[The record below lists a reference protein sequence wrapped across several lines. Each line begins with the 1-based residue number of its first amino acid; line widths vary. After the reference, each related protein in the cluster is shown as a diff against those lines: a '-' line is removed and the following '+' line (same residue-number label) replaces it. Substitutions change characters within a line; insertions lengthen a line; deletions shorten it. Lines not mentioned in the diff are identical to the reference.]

1 MRDFDSIEEYKAHKM
16 EKHRQMVMKQNVPYS
31 VKVEMSKSRI
41 RDFIKECEKRN
52 LNYHVS
58 VGGLDSIVLAKLIE
72 SMGYDV
78 PRVSASTLE
87 DKSIQAVHKEM
98 GCIVVNPLKSKVNIL
113 QEEGFPVL
121 SKKIANKIDTLANP
135 SEKNKTVRHAI
146 ITGECGAQGHYA
158 TDSKMRLP
166 LTYLKLF
173 GGLDAEGA
181 ALGYGKP
188 NFKVSHKCCYY
199 LKEAPCDNWAKEH
212 NSVPFLGLM
221 ASEGGQRADALEEN
235 GCNYFGKTT
244 ARSCPFAFYFHSDVV
259 HLAVDLGV
267 HIPEIYG
274 EVKISKEPNGF
285 GDYEYSTTGEQRT
298 GCSMCG
304 FGIQLEERPHRFD
317 RLYERNPKEWD
328 FWMNRCCKHEDGT
341 PYGWGEVLDYIGIKW
356 RDPEH
361 WYLDSEIIGQH
372 SIFDYM
378 DSNGN
383 MIEFYKESEDNER
396 AIHEKDIESLK
407 HRLAAIQEMGGDSD

>member
-1 MRDFDSIEEYKAHKM
+1 MKDFDSVEEYKKHKM
-16 EKHRQMVMKQNVPYS
+16 EKHEEMLRKQQVPYRIK
-31 VKVEMSKSRI
+31 VKMSETRI
-41 RDFIKECEKRN
+41 KDFIEECDARG

-58 VGGLDSIVLAKLIE
+58 VGGLDSIVLATLIE
-72 SMGYDV
+72 KMGYEV
-78 PRVSASTLE
+78 PRVSASSLE

-98 GCIVVNPLKSKVNIL
+98 GCICVKPLKSKVNIL

-121 SKKIANKIDTLANP
+121 SKKIANKIDTLAHP

-146 ITGECGAQGHYA
+146 ITGECGAQGHFA

-166 LTYLKLF
+166 LSYLKLF
-173 GGLDAEGA
+173 GGLDPEGE
-181 ALGYGKP
+181 ALGYKKP

-199 LKEAPCDNWAKEH
+199 LKEQPCDLWAKEH

-244 ARSCPFAFYFHSDVV
+244 ARSCPFAFYYHSDVV

-274 EVKISKEPNGF
+274 DVVVSEHPNEF

-317 RLYERNPKEWD
+317 RLYERSPKEWE
-328 FWMNRCCKHEDGT
+328 FWMMHCCKHEDGSD
-341 PYGWGEVLDYIGIKW
+341 YGWGEVLDYIGIPWK
-356 RDPEH
+356 DPEH
-361 WYLDSEIIGQH
+361 WWLSSPMPNQMTL
-372 SIFDYM
+372 FDYM
-378 DSNGN
+378 VDDDFL
-383 MIEFYKESEDNER
+383 IERVER
-396 AIHEKDIESLK
+396 
-407 HRLAAIQEMGGDSD
+407 

>member
-1 MRDFDSIEEYKAHKM
+1 MGFESIEEYKKHKM
-16 EKHRQMVMKQNVPYS
+16 QKHEEMVQKQMVPYEQK
-31 VKVEMSKSRI
+31 VKMSEQRV
-41 RDFIKECEKRN
+41 REFIHECKKRG
-52 LNYHVS
+52 LNCHVS
-58 VGGLDSIVLAKLIE
+58 VGGLDSIVLAKFIE
-72 SMGYDV
+72 SLGFDV
-78 PRVSASTLE
+78 PRVSASSLE

-98 GCIVVNPLKSKVNIL
+98 GCINVKPLKSKVSIL

-135 SEKNKTVRHAI
+135 TDKNKTVRHAI

-166 LTYLKLF
+166 MRYLQLF

-181 ALGYGKP
+181 ALGYRKP
-188 NFKVSHKCCYY
+188 NFKVSSRCCYY
-199 LKEAPCDNWAKEH
+199 LKEKPCDDWAKEH

-244 ARSCPFAFYFHSDVV
+244 ARSCPFAFYYHSDVV

-274 EVKISKEPNGF
+274 EVRADSDGN
-285 GDYEYSTTGEQRT
+285 YYTTGEQRT

-304 FGIQLEERPHRFD
+304 FGIQLEDRPHRFD
-317 RLYERNPKEWD
+317 RLYERNPKEWE
-328 FWMNRCCKHEDGT
+328 FWMTKCCKHEDGT
-341 PYGWGEVLDYIGIKW
+341 EYGWGEVLDYIGIPW
-356 RDPEH
+356 RDPKH
-361 WYLDSEIIGQH
+361 WYLNSDIKGQLNL
-372 SIFDYM
+372 FDYM
-378 DSNGN
+378 LDDGTL
-383 MIEFYKESEDNER
+383 IEVDE
-396 AIHEKDIESLK
+396 
-407 HRLAAIQEMGGDSD
+407 

>member
-1 MRDFDSIEEYKAHKM
+1 MEFEDLKAYKQHKM
-16 EKHRQMVMKQNVPYS
+16 EKHKEMLMKQQVPYS
-31 VKVEMSKSRI
+31 IKVRMSEDRI
-41 RDFIKECEKRN
+41 RDFIHECGKRG

-58 VGGLDSIVLAKLIE
+58 VGGLDSIVLATLIE
-72 SMGYDV
+72 RMGYDV
-78 PRVSASTLE
+78 PRVSASSLE
-87 DKSIQAVHKEM
+87 DKSIQEVHKEM
-98 GCIVVNPLKSKVNIL
+98 GCIVVNPIKSKVNIL

-121 SKKIANKIDTLANP
+121 SKKIANKIDTLAHP
-135 SEKNKTVRHAI
+135 TEKNKTVRHAI
-146 ITGECGAQGHYA
+146 ITGECGAQGHFA
-158 TDSKMRLP
+158 TDSKMKLP

-173 GGLDAEGA
+173 GGLDKEGE

-199 LKEAPCDNWAKEH
+199 LKEKPCDDWAKEH

-244 ARSCPFAFYFHSDVV
+244 ARSCPFAFYYHSDVV

-274 EVKISKEPNGF
+274 EVKISKEKNEF

-304 FGIQLEERPHRFD
+304 FGIQLEHRPHRFD
-317 RLYERNPKEWD
+317 RLYERSPQEWH
-328 FWMNRCCKHEDGT
+328 FWMERCCKHDDGT
-341 PYGWGEVLDYIGIKW
+341 PFGWGEVLDYIGIPW
-356 RDPEH
+356 RDPAH
-361 WYLDSEIIGQH
+361 WWLQSDIPDQM
-372 SIFDYM
+372 SIFDYFT
-378 DSNGN
+378 DDGDL
-383 MIEFYKESEDNER
+383 IEVER
-396 AIHEKDIESLK
+396 
-407 HRLAAIQEMGGDSD
+407 

>member
-1 MRDFDSIEEYKAHKM
+1 MQFDSIEEYKKHKM
-16 EKHRQMVMKQNVPYS
+16 QKHEEMLQKQRVPYHI
-31 VKVEMSKSRI
+31 KVRMSETRI
-41 RDFIKECEKRN
+41 RSFIEECEKRN

-87 DKSIQAVHKEM
+87 DKSIQDVHKEM
-98 GCIVVNPLKSKVNIL
+98 GCIVVQPLKSKVNIL

-121 SKKIANKIDTLANP
+121 SKKIANKIDTLAHP

-146 ITGECGAQGHYA
+146 ITGECGEQGHFA
-158 TDSKMRLP
+158 TNSKMRLP
-166 LTYLKLF
+166 LRYLKLF
-173 GGLDAEGA
+173 GGLDLEGE
-181 ALGYGKP
+181 ALGYKKP

-244 ARSCPFAFYFHSDVV
+244 ARSCPFAFYYHSDVV

-274 EVKISKEPNGF
+274 TVKHSEQKNEF
-285 GDYEYSTTGEQRT
+285 GDYEYYTTGEQRT

-304 FGIQLEERPHRFD
+304 FGIQLEQRPHRFD
-317 RLYERNPKEWD
+317 RLYERNQKEWE
-328 FWMNRCCKHEDGT
+328 FWMTRCCKHDDGT
-341 PYGWGEVLDYIGIKW
+341 PYGWGEVLDYIGIPW

-361 WYLDSEIIGQH
+361 WWLNSEIAGQTT
-372 SIFDYM
+372 IFDYF
-378 DSNGN
+378 DADGN
-383 MIEFYKESEDNER
+383 FIEAF
-396 AIHEKDIESLK
+396 
-407 HRLAAIQEMGGDSD
+407 

>member
-1 MRDFDSIEEYKAHKM
+1 MSNFEDIEEYKKHKQQ
-16 EKHRQMVMKQNVPYS
+16 KHQEMLMKQRNPYS
-31 VKVEMSKSRI
+31 IKVAMAKDRI
-41 RDFIKECEKRN
+41 RDFVKACETRG

-58 VGGLDSIVLAKLIE
+58 VGGLDSIVLASLIE

-87 DKSIQAVHKEM
+87 DSTIQKVHREM
-98 GCIVVNPLKSKVNIL
+98 GCIVVRPLKNKVTIL

-121 SKKIANKIDTLANP
+121 SKRIANKINTLANAT
-135 SEKNKTVRHAI
+135 EDNKTVRHAI
-146 ITGECGAQGHYA
+146 ITGECGAQGHFA

-166 LTYLKLF
+166 MTYLKLF
-173 GGLDAEGA
+173 GGLDPEGK
-181 ALGYGKP
+181 ALGYGRP
-188 NFKVSHKCCYY
+188 PFKVSHKCCYY

-244 ARSCPFAFYFHSDVV
+244 ARSCPFAFFYHSDVV
-259 HLAVDLGV
+259 HLAVDLKV

-274 EVKISKEPNGF
+274 EVRTSEEPNEF
-285 GDYEYSTTGEQRT
+285 GDYEYWTTGEQRT

-304 FGIQLEERPHRFD
+304 FGIQMEKRPHRFD

-328 FWMNRCCKHEDGT
+328 FWMTKCCTHEDGT
-341 PYGWGEVLDYIGIKW
+341 RYGWGEVLDYLSIPW

-361 WYLDSEIIGQH
+361 WYLDQGIIGQAN
-372 SIFDYM
+372 IFDYM
-378 DSNGN
+378 TSDGN
-383 MIEFYKESEDNER
+383 MIEFNK
-396 AIHEKDIESLK
+396 IE
-407 HRLAAIQEMGGDSD
+407 G